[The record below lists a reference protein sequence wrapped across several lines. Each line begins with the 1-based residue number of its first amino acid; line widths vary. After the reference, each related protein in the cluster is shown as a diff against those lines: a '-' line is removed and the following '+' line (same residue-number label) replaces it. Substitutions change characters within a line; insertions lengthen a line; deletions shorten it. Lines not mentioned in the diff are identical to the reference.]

1 MENLNLTETVTR
13 EAQEINKL
21 LTQRL
26 NASQTGSDE
35 EFKALLHAVTV
46 PMMTLTAKMSG
57 ESEVFVQKVC
67 DEVFK
72 SITGKEPQRDDTG
85 RIQSARSGGQPMD
98 VTTLFES
105 AMTDPDMIK
114 GAETANNA
122 LAAAMQQMADT
133 HWGRPVIRAR
143 IMVMVIVGLLNRIAV
158 ESNHP
163 LDHFD
168 TVRDA
173 MQNIQS
179 NMGWY

>member
-1 MENLNLTETVTR
+1 MENKDQSETVMR

-21 LTQRL
+21 LTQKL
-26 NASQTGSDE
+26 NASKVSSDE
-35 EFKALLHAVTV
+35 EFKTLLHAVTV
-46 PMMTLTAKMSG
+46 PMMTLTAKLSG
-57 ESEVFVQKVC
+57 ESEVFVQDVC

-72 SITGKEPQRDDTG
+72 AMTGKAPSRDDSG
-85 RIQSARSGGQPMD
+85 RIKSTHSGEPTD
-98 VTTLFES
+98 ATTLFES
-105 AMTDPDMIK
+105 TMSDPDMVK
-114 GAETANNA
+114 GAEIANYA

-158 ESNHP
+158 EATYP

-173 MQNIQS
+173 MKNIEQ
-179 NMGWY
+179 NMGWF

>member
-1 MENLNLTETVTR
+1 MEKPNLTETVTR

-21 LTQRL
+21 LTQKL
-26 NASQTGSDE
+26 NTSKAGSDE

-57 ESEVFVQKVC
+57 ESEAFVQKVC

-72 SITGKEPQRDDTG
+72 AITGKEPQRDDAG
-85 RIQSARSGGQPMD
+85 RIQSARSGQPVD
-98 VTTLFES
+98 ATTLFES
-105 AMTDPDMIK
+105 TMTDPDMIK
-114 GAETANNA
+114 GAETANYA

-158 ESNHP
+158 EANHP

-179 NMGWY
+179 NMGWK